1 MRVICVCTGEKY
13 TDWHVQNLK
22 NMLDKYS
29 GLEYNEYVVLTK
41 DKYNGVFNKLL
52 MFDEFRDGENL
63 YFDLDLVIYNKI
75 PNLIRQN
82 VTVLHA
88 WWREA
93 EHTPYNSSIISWTGD
108 QSHIY
113 KTFLKQEDYYL
124 TKYNRG
130 IDEFLY
136 KEIGVDTYEP
146 VCYSIQDKEYDKKD
160 ENYSICLFNQRQHL
174 MEEGWT
180 GWWNDY
186 FIEKAT

>member
-1 MRVICVCTGEKY
+1 MRVICVCTGDKY

-113 KTFLKQEDYYL
+113 KTFLEQEDYYL

>member
-1 MRVICVCTGEKY
+1 MRVICVCTGKKY
-13 TDWHVQNLK
+13 TDWHVKNLK
-22 NMLDKYS
+22 FMLDNYS
-29 GLEYNEYVVLTK
+29 ELQYNEYVVLTK

-82 VTVLHA
+82 VTVLRA
-88 WWREA
+88 WWRES
-93 EHTPYNSSIISWTGD
+93 EHTPLNSSIISWTGD

-113 KTFLKQEDYYL
+113 KKFLEQEDYYL

-136 KEIGVDTYEP
+136 KELQVDTFDD
-146 VCYSIQDKEYDKKD
+146 VCYSIQGKEYQEKNEK
-160 ENYSICLFNQRQHL
+160 YSICLFNQRQHL

-186 FIEKAT
+186 FIEKAI

>member
-113 KTFLKQEDYYL
+113 KTFLEQEDYYL

-174 MEEGWT
+174 MEEGWS

>member
-1 MRVICVCTGEKY
+1 MRVICVCTGKKY

-93 EHTPYNSSIISWTGD
+93 EHTPYNSSIISWKGD

-113 KTFLKQEDYYL
+113 KTFLKQKDYYL

-174 MEEGWT
+174 MEEGWS

>member
-160 ENYSICLFNQRQHL
+160 ENYSICLLNQRQHL

>member
-1 MRVICVCTGEKY
+1 MRVICVCTGDKY

-82 VTVLHA
+82 VTVLYA

-124 TKYNRG
+124 AKYNRG

-174 MEEGWT
+174 MEEGWS

>member
-93 EHTPYNSSIISWTGD
+93 EHTPYNSSIISWKGD

-174 MEEGWT
+174 MEEGWS

>member
-1 MRVICVCTGEKY
+1 MRVICVYTGEKY

>member
-113 KTFLKQEDYYL
+113 KTFLEQEDYYL

-146 VCYSIQDKEYDKKD
+146 VCYSIQDKEYNQKD
-160 ENYSICLFNQRQHL
+160 ENYSICLLNQRQHL

>member
-1 MRVICVCTGEKY
+1 
-13 TDWHVQNLK
+13 
-22 NMLDKYS
+22 MLDKYS
-29 GLEYNEYVVLTK
+29 ELEYNEYVVLTK

-113 KTFLKQEDYYL
+113 KTFLTQEDYYL

-146 VCYSIQDKEYDKKD
+146 VCYSIQDKEYNQKD
-160 ENYSICLFNQRQHL
+160 ENYSICLLNQRQHL
-174 MEEGWT
+174 MEEGWS

>member
-136 KEIGVDTYEP
+136 KEIGVDTYKP

>member
-174 MEEGWT
+174 MEEGWS

>member
-1 MRVICVCTGEKY
+1 MRVICVCTGDKY

-52 MFDEFRDGENL
+52 MFDEFKDGENL

-113 KTFLKQEDYYL
+113 KTFLKQEEYYL

-146 VCYSIQDKEYDKKD
+146 VCYSIQNKEYDKKD

-174 MEEGWT
+174 MEEGWS

>member
-1 MRVICVCTGEKY
+1 MRVICVCTGKKY

>member
-146 VCYSIQDKEYDKKD
+146 VCYSIQGKEYNQKD

-174 MEEGWT
+174 MEEGWS

>member
-29 GLEYNEYVVLTK
+29 ELEYNEYVVLTK

-146 VCYSIQDKEYDKKD
+146 VCYSIQDKEYNQKD
-160 ENYSICLFNQRQHL
+160 ENYSICLLNQRQHL
-174 MEEGWT
+174 MEEGWS

>member
-1 MRVICVCTGEKY
+1 MRVICVCTGKKY

-174 MEEGWT
+174 MEEGWS

>member
-29 GLEYNEYVVLTK
+29 ELEYNEYVVLTK

-160 ENYSICLFNQRQHL
+160 ENYSICLLNQRQHL
-174 MEEGWT
+174 MEEGWS